1 MANCSS
7 SSSRAKSD
15 EETPRQQ
22 VFINFRG
29 VELRY
34 NFVSHLDK
42 CLKRNGINS
51 FIDTDEEMGQ
61 RLDVLLTRIEGSKI
75 ALAIFSPKYTESNWC
90 LKELVKINERMEQSK
105 LVVIP
110 IFYKVEPVTVKELKG
125 EFGDKFRELV
135 KSIDKKTKKKWKEA
149 LKSVPLSM
157 GFVLTEKRVTWSFV
171 HSDEDETIVRIV
183 KEVKRVLSRLA
194 RAFPNAREC
203 SRPSLQR
210 DKKSHESS
218 WGIEHRLEQLEEKLC
233 FGFEESTRTI
243 GVVGMPG
250 IGKTTLTRKLYEQL
264 NNGFLSHVLIEDIHE
279 ISKECGLSYLP
290 KILLDGLLIDK
301 NPNAEAVQAAHE
313 AYKEKLLETKVF
325 VVLDNVSSKE
335 QINALLGKRDW
346 IKRGSKIVIATS
358 DKSLIQNLVDDTFEV
373 PRLSDRD
380 ALQHFI
386 HYAFDH
392 QAEDDALERGKF
404 SKLSNDFVHYTKGNP
419 LALKIL
425 GAELL
430 GKDKT
435 HWESKLA
442 ALTQHHKSPPG
453 QSTSK
458 MLHNLWKGSYD
469 GLRQHQKDTL
479 LDVACFKSLEDNYV
493 TSLLDSDGANNEID
507 ALVNKFMINIYA
519 GKVEM
524 HDTLYILSKELGRE
538 ATATDGK
545 GRHRLWHHHAIT
557 TLLEKNKKLSFRHM
571 IVSRFSFARSDEDEL
586 IKRVVKE
593 VKKVLMKTLA
603 HASPNPQKCIA
614 PSSPPQRNQKSHE
627 SSWGIEQRLKQLEEK
642 LSHPRYK
649 ETTRIIGVVGMPGI
663 GKTTL
668 VTKLYEKLKNEFVRH
683 VFIKDIHNI
692 SEGYGL
698 NDLPTILLEDL
709 LKVKNPIIGTLPAAH
724 AAYKDQLLKTKVL
737 VVLDNVSNKEQID
750 VLLGERDWIAKGS
763 KIVISTTDIS
773 LTHNLVSDI
782 YEVPP
787 LSDRDALQ
795 HFIHYAFDDQ
805 EDIALGLGIF
815 SKLLKDFVHYT
826 KGNPLALRILG
837 RELSGKDETIWESK
851 LAALT
856 QHHNSPPGKNAS
868 MMLQRVWKG
877 TYDGLSQ
884 NQKDTLLD
892 IACFRSLD
900 ENYVA
905 SLLDAH
911 GPCSSDARN
920 VDIAD
925 LVNKFMINISSGKVE
940 MHDTLYMLSKELGQD
955 ASALDGKGRRR
966 LWHHHTIIDVIDK
979 NKGASKLRSILLD
992 LSEVKRKTSFQSQAF
1007 AGMSDLRYLKIYS
1020 SKCPQECD
1028 RDNKLNFPDGLQ
1040 LPLSEV
1046 RCLHWLKFPLKEVP
1060 EDFNPENLV
1069 DLKLPYSEI
1078 ERVWEDN
1085 KDASKL
1091 RWVDLNHSR
1100 KLSILSGLG
1109 KAQSIEYLNLEGCT
1123 ALTRLHEN
1131 MEDMKCLVFL
1141 NLRGCTSLKSLP
1153 LIKLISLK
1161 TLILSGCS
1169 KFKAFHVISD
1179 KLEALY
1185 LDGTKV
1191 NELPVEIGVLQRL
1204 VLLNMKDCKKLKKL
1218 PCSLRDLEALEQL
1231 ILSGCSKLKEFLETG
1246 GHMSSLQIL
1255 LLDGTAIKDI
1265 PDIFSVRRLCLSWNV
1280 KISRLPDLISRF
1292 LRLQSLDLKHC
1303 KNLTHVP
1310 QLPPNLQC
1318 LDVRGCSS
1326 LKTIAKPLVCS
1337 VPTGQIHS
1345 KFIFTN
1351 CNELEKTAKEEI
1363 AAYAERKCQLVS
1375 SALKRCNGGC
1385 VPDIVFD
1392 TSFPGCEMP
1401 SWFCH
1406 EAIGSLVEFEL
1417 PPHWDHNRLS
1427 GIVLCVVVSFKNC
1440 QDHAD
1445 MTVKF
1450 TGEGS
1455 CTSITWKVG
1464 SLIEQDNEVDTV
1476 ESDHVLIGYTTNC
1489 LNFRKL
1495 LQCHDPRKC
1504 APTKASLE
1512 FSVTTGTGGEASFE
1526 VLRSGFSFVFEPE
1539 EIKVPPPRSEQFKG
1553 KTKNNGTLDSN
1564 GSFKDQPK
1572 GHESPKGHF
1581 ESCTGSCTTCEAH
1594 CHGH

>member
-1 MANCSS
+1 MVSS
-7 SSSRAKSD
+7 SSSMVKA
-15 EETPRQQ
+15 EAETPQEQ

-34 NFVSHLDK
+34 NFVSHLTNN
-42 CLKRNGINS
+42 LKRNGINA
-51 FIDTDEEMGQ
+51 FIDTDEDMGKE
-61 RLDVLLTRIEGSKI
+61 LNVLLKRIEESKI
-75 ALAIFSPKYTESNWC
+75 ALAIFSPRYTESDWC
-90 LKELVKINERMEQSK
+90 LKELAKMKERKDQNMLE
-105 LVVIP
+105 VIP
-110 IFYKVEPVTVKELKG
+110 IFYKVKPATVKRQMG
-125 EFGDKFRELV
+125 EFGDKFRNLV
-135 KSIDKKTKKKWKEA
+135 RSIDKETSNKWSEA
-149 LKSVPLSM
+149 LEDVPLLM
-157 GFVLTEKRVTWSFV
+157 GFEVDEKR
-171 HSDEDETIVRIV
+171 
-183 KEVKRVLSRLA
+183 
-194 RAFPNAREC
+194 
-203 SRPSLQR
+203 
-210 DKKSHESS
+210 
-218 WGIEHRLEQLEEKLC
+218 
-233 FGFEESTRTI
+233 
-243 GVVGMPG
+243 
-250 IGKTTLTRKLYEQL
+250 
-264 NNGFLSHVLIEDIHE
+264 
-279 ISKECGLSYLP
+279 
-290 KILLDGLLIDK
+290 
-301 NPNAEAVQAAHE
+301 
-313 AYKEKLLETKVF
+313 
-325 VVLDNVSSKE
+325 
-335 QINALLGKRDW
+335 
-346 IKRGSKIVIATS
+346 
-358 DKSLIQNLVDDTFEV
+358 
-373 PRLSDRD
+373 
-380 ALQHFI
+380 
-386 HYAFDH
+386 
-392 QAEDDALERGKF
+392 
-404 SKLSNDFVHYTKGNP
+404 
-419 LALKIL
+419 
-425 GAELL
+425 
-430 GKDKT
+430 
-435 HWESKLA
+435 
-442 ALTQHHKSPPG
+442 
-453 QSTSK
+453 
-458 MLHNLWKGSYD
+458 
-469 GLRQHQKDTL
+469 
-479 LDVACFKSLEDNYV
+479 
-493 TSLLDSDGANNEID
+493 
-507 ALVNKFMINIYA
+507 
-519 GKVEM
+519 
-524 HDTLYILSKELGRE
+524 
-538 ATATDGK
+538 
-545 GRHRLWHHHAIT
+545 
-557 TLLEKNKKLSFRHM
+557 
-571 IVSRFSFARSDEDEL
+571 L

-663 GKTTL
+663 
-668 VTKLYEKLKNEFVRH
+668 
-683 VFIKDIHNI
+683 
-692 SEGYGL
+692 
-698 NDLPTILLEDL
+698 
-709 LKVKNPIIGTLPAAH
+709 
-724 AAYKDQLLKTKVL
+724 AYKDQLLKTKVL

-805 EDIALGLGIF
+805 EDIALRLGIF

-856 QHHNSPPGKNAS
+856 QHHNSPPGKNTS

-1046 RCLHWLKFPLKEVP
+1046 RCFHWLKFPLKEVP

-1218 PCSLRDLEALEQL
+1218 PCSLHDLEALEQL
-1231 ILSGCSKLKEFLETG
+1231 ILSGCSKLKEFPETG
-1246 GHMSSLQIL
+1246 GHVSSLEIL

-1464 SLIEQDNEVDTV
+1464 SLIEQDNEVDRV
-1476 ESDHVLIGYTTNC
+1476 ESDHVLIGYTNC

-1495 LQCHDPRKC
+1495 LQCDDPRKC
-1504 APTKASLE
+1504 ASTKASLE

-1539 EIKVPPPRSEQFKG
+1539 EIKVPPTRSEQFKG

-1594 CHGH
+1594 CHGLISEDVRP

>member
-1 MANCSS
+1 
-7 SSSRAKSD
+7 
-15 EETPRQQ
+15 
-22 VFINFRG
+22 
-29 VELRY
+29 
-34 NFVSHLDK
+34 
-42 CLKRNGINS
+42 
-51 FIDTDEEMGQ
+51 MGQ

-557 TLLEKNKKLSFRHM
+557 TLLEKNKGDAN
-571 IVSRFSFARSDEDEL
+571 VRSIFLDLAD
-586 IKRVVKE
+586 IKRK
-593 VKKVLMKTLA
+593 MSF
-603 HASPNPQKCIA
+603 H
-614 PSSPPQRNQKSHE
+614 
-627 SSWGIEQRLKQLEEK
+627 
-642 LSHPRYK
+642 
-649 ETTRIIGVVGMPGI
+649 
-663 GKTTL
+663 
-668 VTKLYEKLKNEFVRH
+668 
-683 VFIKDIHNI
+683 
-692 SEGYGL
+692 
-698 NDLPTILLEDL
+698 
-709 LKVKNPIIGTLPAAH
+709 
-724 AAYKDQLLKTKVL
+724 
-737 VVLDNVSNKEQID
+737 SN
-750 VLLGERDWIAKGS
+750 
-763 KIVISTTDIS
+763 
-773 LTHNLVSDI
+773 
-782 YEVPP
+782 
-787 LSDRDALQ
+787 
-795 HFIHYAFDDQ
+795 
-805 EDIALGLGIF
+805 
-815 SKLLKDFVHYT
+815 
-826 KGNPLALRILG
+826 
-837 RELSGKDETIWESK
+837 
-851 LAALT
+851 
-856 QHHNSPPGKNAS
+856 
-868 MMLQRVWKG
+868 
-877 TYDGLSQ
+877 
-884 NQKDTLLD
+884 
-892 IACFRSLD
+892 
-900 ENYVA
+900 
-905 SLLDAH
+905 
-911 GPCSSDARN
+911 
-920 VDIAD
+920 
-925 LVNKFMINISSGKVE
+925 
-940 MHDTLYMLSKELGQD
+940 
-955 ASALDGKGRRR
+955 
-966 LWHHHTIIDVIDK
+966 
-979 NKGASKLRSILLD
+979 
-992 LSEVKRKTSFQSQAF
+992 AF
-1007 AGMSDLRYLKIYS
+1007 AKMSDLRYLKIFS
-1020 SKCPQECD
+1020 THCPQECE
-1028 RDNKLNFPDGLQ
+1028 RDIKLNFPDGLK
-1040 LPLSEV
+1040 LPLNEL
-1046 RCLHWLKFPLKEVP
+1046 RCLHWLKFPRKEVP
-1060 EDFNPENLV
+1060 QDFNPLNLV
-1069 DLKLPYSEI
+1069 DLKLPHSNI
-1078 ERVWEDN
+1078 ERVWENN
-1085 KDASKL
+1085 KAAPKL
-1091 RWVDLNHSR
+1091 KWVDLSHSR
-1100 KLSILSGLG
+1100 KLITLSGLG
-1109 KAQSIEYLNLEGCT
+1109 KAPNIHELNLEGCT
-1123 ALTRLHEN
+1123 ALKMLHVVDMEN
-1131 MEDMKCLVFL
+1131 MKCLVFL
-1141 NLRGCTSLKSLP
+1141 NLRGCTSLESLP
-1153 LIKLISLK
+1153 RINLIALK
-1161 TLILSGCS
+1161 ILILSDCS
-1169 KFKAFHVISD
+1169 NFKTFQVISD
-1179 KLEALY
+1179 QLEALY
-1185 LDGTKV
+1185 MDGTAIK
-1191 NELPVEIGVLQRL
+1191 ELPCDIRNLQRL
-1204 VLLNMKDCKKLKKL
+1204 VLLNMKRCKKLKRL
-1218 PCSLRDLEALEQL
+1218 PDSLVELKALEEL
-1231 ILSGCSKLKEFLETG
+1231 LLSGCSKLKEFPQNGKNLSRLE
-1246 GHMSSLQIL
+1246 IL
-1255 LLDGTAIKDI
+1255 LLDETAIEKI
-1265 PDIFSVRRLCLSWNV
+1265 PTIFSVRRLCLSKNNKLTV
-1280 KISRLPDLISRF
+1280 LLDLINHCPK
-1292 LRLQSLDLKHC
+1292 LQWLDLKHC
-1303 KNLTHVP
+1303 ENLTHVP
-1310 QLPPNLQC
+1310 QLPPTLQC

-1337 VPTGQIHS
+1337 MPTEQIHS
-1345 KFIFTN
+1345 KFIFTH
-1351 CNELEKTAKEEI
+1351 CKKLEQAAKEEI
-1363 AAYAERKCQLVS
+1363 AVYAKQKCQLLS
-1375 SALKRCNGGC
+1375 SALKRCNGGFA
-1385 VPDIVFD
+1385 PEILFD
-1392 TSFPGCEMP
+1392 TSFPGCEIP
-1401 SWFCH
+1401 SWVCH
-1406 EAIGSLVEFEL
+1406 DAIGSLVEFEL
-1417 PPHWDHNRLS
+1417 PPHWNHNRLS
-1427 GIVLCVVVSFKNC
+1427 GIVLCVVVSLKNS
-1440 QDHAD
+1440 QNHANL
-1445 MTVKF
+1445 MVKF
-1450 TGEGS
+1450 SCEQKSGE
-1455 CTSITWKVG
+1455 CITWKVG
-1464 SLIEQDNEVDTV
+1464 NLIEQDNNEVEFKQKKDKEVDRV
-1476 ESDHVLIGYTTNC
+1476 GSDHVFIGYTNC
-1489 LNFRKL
+1489 LDFIKL
-1495 LQCHDPRKC
+1495 LEDQVPRKC
-1504 APTKASLE
+1504 AATKASLE
-1512 FSVTTGTGGEASFE
+1512 FSVTIGIGEEARFE

-1539 EIKVPPPRSEQFKG
+1539 EIKVPVPRNEDVKG
-1553 KTKNNGTLDSN
+1553 KSKTNGTSSAN
-1564 GSFKDQPK
+1564 GCLKDQPN
-1572 GHESPKGHF
+1572 GDESPKGHF
-1581 ESCTGSCTTCEAH
+1581 ETCIESYITCEAH
-1594 CHGH
+1594 SS

>member
-1 MANCSS
+1 
-7 SSSRAKSD
+7 
-15 EETPRQQ
+15 
-22 VFINFRG
+22 
-29 VELRY
+29 
-34 NFVSHLDK
+34 
-42 CLKRNGINS
+42 
-51 FIDTDEEMGQ
+51 
-61 RLDVLLTRIEGSKI
+61 
-75 ALAIFSPKYTESNWC
+75 
-90 LKELVKINERMEQSK
+90 
-105 LVVIP
+105 
-110 IFYKVEPVTVKELKG
+110 
-125 EFGDKFRELV
+125 
-135 KSIDKKTKKKWKEA
+135 
-149 LKSVPLSM
+149 
-157 GFVLTEKRVTWSFV
+157 
-171 HSDEDETIVRIV
+171 
-183 KEVKRVLSRLA
+183 
-194 RAFPNAREC
+194 
-203 SRPSLQR
+203 
-210 DKKSHESS
+210 
-218 WGIEHRLEQLEEKLC
+218 
-233 FGFEESTRTI
+233 
-243 GVVGMPG
+243 
-250 IGKTTLTRKLYEQL
+250 
-264 NNGFLSHVLIEDIHE
+264 
-279 ISKECGLSYLP
+279 
-290 KILLDGLLIDK
+290 
-301 NPNAEAVQAAHE
+301 
-313 AYKEKLLETKVF
+313 
-325 VVLDNVSSKE
+325 
-335 QINALLGKRDW
+335 
-346 IKRGSKIVIATS
+346 
-358 DKSLIQNLVDDTFEV
+358 
-373 PRLSDRD
+373 
-380 ALQHFI
+380 
-386 HYAFDH
+386 
-392 QAEDDALERGKF
+392 
-404 SKLSNDFVHYTKGNP
+404 
-419 LALKIL
+419 
-425 GAELL
+425 
-430 GKDKT
+430 
-435 HWESKLA
+435 
-442 ALTQHHKSPPG
+442 
-453 QSTSK
+453 
-458 MLHNLWKGSYD
+458 
-469 GLRQHQKDTL
+469 
-479 LDVACFKSLEDNYV
+479 
-493 TSLLDSDGANNEID
+493 
-507 ALVNKFMINIYA
+507 
-519 GKVEM
+519 
-524 HDTLYILSKELGRE
+524 
-538 ATATDGK
+538 
-545 GRHRLWHHHAIT
+545 
-557 TLLEKNKKLSFRHM
+557 M

-614 PSSPPQRNQKSHE
+614 PSSPPQRNQKSDE

-724 AAYKDQLLKTKVL
+724 AAYKDQLLKTKAL

-856 QHHNSPPGKNAS
+856 QHHNSPPGKNTS

-955 ASALDGKGRRR
+955 ASPLDGKGRRR

-1046 RCLHWLKFPLKEVP
+1046 RCFHWLKFPLKEVP

-1231 ILSGCSKLKEFLETG
+1231 ILSGCSKLKEFPETG
-1246 GHMSSLQIL
+1246 GHVSSLEIM

-1464 SLIEQDNEVDTV
+1464 SLIEQDNEVDRV
-1476 ESDHVLIGYTTNC
+1476 ESDHVLIGYTNC

-1594 CHGH
+1594 CHGLISEDVRP